1 MAISFANLDVSWD
14 ALGGAALIA
23 LARMTDVALAVLRMS
38 NTAAGR
44 RKSAWAIGFVE
55 ALIWVFVVA
64 GVVQKINN
72 PVYAVAYALGFAT
85 GTFLGITAEQFFAR
99 GEQVVRVFTHHGDI
113 LAEGLRERGYRVTQM
128 DGRGRDGPIQ
138 ILFIHVPRK
147 KARELPPLARLL
159 DSTCFIVVD
168 DVRSSSAASRS
179 GAMPPAA
186 GK

>member
-1 MAISFANLDVSWD
+1 MAISLEAWDFSWD

-23 LARMTDVALAVLRMS
+23 LARMFDMSLAVLRMS

-44 RKSAWAIGFVE
+44 KKSAWIIAFFE

-72 PVYAVAYALGFAT
+72 PVYAVAYAIGFAS

-99 GEQVVRVFTHHGDI
+99 GEQVVRVFTHHGDS
-113 LAEGLRERGYRVTQM
+113 LASELRTRGYRVTQM
-128 DGRGRDGPIQ
+128 EGKGRDGPIQ

-147 KARELPPLARLL
+147 KAQQLPKLAREL
-159 DSTCFIVVD
+159 DNTCFIVID